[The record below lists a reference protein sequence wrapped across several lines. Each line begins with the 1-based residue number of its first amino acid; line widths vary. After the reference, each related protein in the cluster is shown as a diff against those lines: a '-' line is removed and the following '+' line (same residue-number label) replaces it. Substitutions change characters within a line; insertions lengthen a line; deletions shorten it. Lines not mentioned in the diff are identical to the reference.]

1 MVGVVWDLKSP
12 PAEVL
17 RNEQRLGS
25 RVVNR
30 AAEQLVAR
38 FNPERIAL
46 TILSAPHSSE
56 QTASRDALAQAR
68 SQTAEGLALLES
80 RMPSR
85 DEMLAHAQVMFV
97 RTRSLDEIVDRAHQL
112 LIRAVGSQLTAAAV

>member
-1 MVGVVWDLKSP
+1 
-12 PAEVL
+12 VL

-25 RVVNR
+25 RVVNG

-38 FNPERIAL
+38 FNPERIAF